1 LKYQKKERRRGKM
14 KNQMRRVLLAVLL
27 VTLAAG
33 VAFSRPQAKSAA
45 TEKSAAK
52 TAPAASDLVD
62 LNSATLDQLKA
73 LPGIGDAYGQKI
85 IDGRPYKA
93 KTDLT
98 RKKIIPAATYKKIA
112 ALVIAKQSGAAA
124 TPKKK
129 K

>member
-1 LKYQKKERRRGKM
+1 MKKHL
-14 KNQMRRVLLAVLL
+14 NRVLLAFLIVILG
-27 VTLAAG
+27 VG
-33 VAFSRPQAKSAA
+33 VAFSRPQAKSSA

-52 TAPAASDLVD
+52 TTKAASDLVD

-85 IDGRPYKA
+85 IDGRPYRA

-98 RKKIIPAATYKKIA
+98 RKKIIPAATYKKIS